1 MYIFFSG
8 DTCHQAEAALTPAV
22 NEQIPRLYYQTVTV
36 VGVFVFDRILEY
48 ANITAGAG
56 CHDVCIIFV
65 YRYGTVKW
73 NWTMLLCSSI
83 SIQLATI
90 VIGH

>member
-8 DTCHQAEAALTPAV
+8 DTCHQAEVALTPAV

-48 ANITAGAG
+48 ANITAVAG

-65 YRYGTVKW
+65 CRYRR
-73 NWTMLLCSSI
+73 
-83 SIQLATI
+83 
-90 VIGH
+90 

>member
-48 ANITAGAG
+48 ANITAPQAQ
-56 CHDVCIIFV
+56 VVMTFASFLSAA
-65 YRYGTVKW
+65 TAAS
-73 NWTMLLCSSI
+73 MLW
-83 SIQLATI
+83 
-90 VIGH
+90 